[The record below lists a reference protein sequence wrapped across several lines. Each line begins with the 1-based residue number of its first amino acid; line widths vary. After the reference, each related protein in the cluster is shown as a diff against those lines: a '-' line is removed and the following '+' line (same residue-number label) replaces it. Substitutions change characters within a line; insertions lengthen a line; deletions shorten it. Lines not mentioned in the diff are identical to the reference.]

1 MPGILVAF
9 YDTGKIDKFGW
20 GVESGGIVSEEENN
34 EVKRTPLAGR
44 HVGLGAKMAA
54 FAGWEMPIQYAGIMA
69 EHLAV
74 RAGAGVFDISH
85 MGQIWVRG
93 HHAAGWLNGVL
104 TNDVSTLAVGEGQY
118 TLMLNER
125 GGVIDD
131 LIIYRC
137 GENEFLLVV
146 NASRIE
152 VDFGWLENQAA
163 GALAEEGGIEL
174 DNDSDLFAGLAIQ
187 GSKAV
192 EVWQAMVG
200 EDGAALPERNH
211 IARVKAGNGDELI
224 LCRTGYTGEDGFEL
238 FCPVAS
244 AGFWFDQ
251 ALAAGAEPCGL
262 GARDTLRL
270 EKCYPLNGSDLDEG
284 HTPLEA
290 GLGFFVKLDKG
301 DFIGREALLRQKESG
316 LQRRLCAIRMT
327 VKGPPPRP
335 HYGVFAEGG
344 EQALGELS
352 SGGLSPSLKEGIGMA
367 YLPVDHAKVGTKLG
381 IDVRGRRYGAEV
393 VKKPFYLGVKLG

>member
-1 MPGILVAF
+1 MALYAIGI
-9 YDTGKIDKFGW
+9 IDKIGW
-20 GVESGGIVSEEENN
+20 GVESGGIVSEQENN

-44 HVGLGAKMAA
+44 HVELGAKMAA

-74 RAGAGVFDISH
+74 RERVGVFDISH

-93 HHAAGWLNGVL
+93 VHAVEWLNGVL
-104 TNDVSTLAVGEGQY
+104 SNDASTLAVGAGQY

-131 LIIYRC
+131 LIIYRS

-146 NASRIE
+146 NAARIE
-152 VDFGWLENQAA
+152 VDFEWLE
-163 GALAEEGGIEL
+163 GLAVQHIEGGGIEL
-174 DNDSDLFAGLAIQ
+174 DNDSERYAGLAIQ
-187 GSKAV
+187 GPKAV
-192 EVWQAMVG
+192 ELWEAMAG
-200 EDGAALPERNH
+200 EGGEALPERNH
-211 IARVKAGNGDELI
+211 IARVAAGNGDELI

-238 FCPVAS
+238 FCPAAS
-244 AGFWFDQ
+244 ARHWFDA

-270 EKCYPLNGSDLDEG
+270 EKCYPLNGSDLDEE

-301 DFIGREALLRQKESG
+301 DFVGREALVRQQENG
-316 LQRRLCAIRMT
+316 LERRLCAIRMT

-335 HYGVFAEGG
+335 HYGVFAAGG
-344 EQALGELS
+344 QQSLGELS

-367 YLPVDHAKVGTKLG
+367 YLPVEQAKVGTKLEM
-381 IDVRGRRYGAEV
+381 DVRGRRYAAEV
-393 VKKPFYLGVKLG
+393 VKKPFY

>member
-1 MPGILVAF
+1 MALYAIGI
-9 YDTGKIDKFGW
+9 IDKIGW
-20 GVESGGIVSEEENN
+20 GVESGGIVSEQENN

-44 HVGLGAKMAA
+44 HVELGAKMAA

-74 RAGAGVFDISH
+74 REGVGVFDISH

-93 HHAAGWLNGVL
+93 VHAVEWLNGVL
-104 TNDVSTLAVGEGQY
+104 SNDASTLAVGAGQY

-131 LIIYRC
+131 LIIYRS

-146 NASRIE
+146 NAARIE
-152 VDFGWLENQAA
+152 VDFEWLE
-163 GALAEEGGIEL
+163 GLAIQHIEEGGIEL
-174 DNDSDLFAGLAIQ
+174 DNDSERYAGLAIQ
-187 GSKAV
+187 GPKAV
-192 EVWQAMVG
+192 ELWEAMAG
-200 EDGAALPERNH
+200 EGGEALPQRNH
-211 IARVKAGNGDELI
+211 IARVAAGNGDELI

-238 FCPVAS
+238 FCPAAS
-244 AGFWFDQ
+244 ARHWFDA

-270 EKCYPLNGSDLDEG
+270 EKCYPLNGSDLDEE

-301 DFIGREALLRQKESG
+301 GFVGREALVRQQENG
-316 LQRRLCAIRMT
+316 LERRLCAIRMT

-335 HYGVFAEGG
+335 HYGVFAAGG
-344 EQALGELS
+344 QQSFGELS

-367 YLPVDHAKVGTKLG
+367 YLPVEQAKVGTKLEM
-381 IDVRGRRYGAEV
+381 DVRGRRYAAEV
-393 VKKPFYLGVKLG
+393 VKKPFY

>member
-1 MPGILVAF
+1 LALYAIGI
-9 YDTGKIDKFGW
+9 IDKIGW
-20 GVESGGIVSEEENN
+20 GVESGGIVSEQENN

-44 HVGLGAKMAA
+44 HVELGAKMAA

-74 RAGAGVFDISH
+74 REGVGVFDISH

-93 HHAAGWLNGVL
+93 VHAVEWLNGVL
-104 TNDVSTLAVGEGQY
+104 SNDASTLAVGAGQY

-131 LIIYRC
+131 LIIYRS

-146 NASRIE
+146 NAARIE
-152 VDFGWLENQAA
+152 VDFEWLE
-163 GALAEEGGIEL
+163 GLAIQHIEEGGIEL
-174 DNDSDLFAGLAIQ
+174 DNDSERYAGLAIQ
-187 GSKAV
+187 GPKAV
-192 EVWQAMVG
+192 ELWEAMAG
-200 EDGAALPERNH
+200 EGGEALPQRNH
-211 IARVKAGNGDELI
+211 IAQVKAGNGDELI

-238 FCPVAS
+238 FCPAAS
-244 AGFWFDQ
+244 AGYWFDA

-270 EKCYPLNGSDLDEG
+270 EKCYPLNGSDLDEE

-301 DFIGREALLRQKESG
+301 DFVGREALVRQQENG
-316 LQRRLCAIRMT
+316 LERRLCAIRMT

-335 HYGVFAEGG
+335 HYGVFAVGG

-367 YLPVDHAKVGTKLG
+367 YLPVEQAKVGTKLEM
-381 IDVRGRRYGAEV
+381 DVRGRRYAAEV
-393 VKKPFYLGVKLG
+393 VKKPFY

>member
-1 MPGILVAF
+1 M
-9 YDTGKIDKFGW
+9 
-20 GVESGGIVSEEENN
+20 SEEENT
-34 EVKRTPLAGR
+34 EVKRTPLAAR
-44 HVGLGAKMAA
+44 HLELGAKMAA

-74 RAGAGVFDISH
+74 RERAGVFDISH
-85 MGQIWVRG
+85 MGQIRVQSDGLIPWM
-93 HHAAGWLNGVL
+93 NGVL

-131 LIIYRC
+131 LIIYRSA
-137 GENEFLLVV
+137 ENEFFLVV

-152 VDFGWLENQAA
+152 VDFKWLENQAVDA
-163 GALAEEGGIEL
+163 IDEEGKIEL
-174 DNDSDLFAGLAIQ
+174 DNDSDVYAGLAIQ
-187 GSKAV
+187 GPKAV
-192 EVWQAMVG
+192 EVWAVMAG
-200 EDGAALPERNH
+200 ESGTVLPERNH
-211 IARVKAGNGDELI
+211 IARVKAENGDDLI

-238 FCPVAS
+238 FCPAS
-244 AGFWFDQ
+244 SGEFWFDE

-270 EKCYPLNGSDLDEG
+270 EKCYPLNGSDLDEE

-301 DFIGREALLRQKESG
+301 EFVGREVLAQQKEQG
-316 LQRRLCAIRMT
+316 LERRLSAIRMS

-335 HYGVFAEGG
+335 HYKVFVPGG
-344 EQALGELS
+344 EKVIGELS

-367 YLPVDHAKVGTKLG
+367 YLPIDFAKVGTKLE
-381 IDVRGRRYGAEV
+381 IEVRGRHYEAEV
-393 VKKPFYLGVKLG
+393 VKKPFI